1 MAKNQKD
8 AQKELEKNITE
19 LTKSAEIEMS
29 EIEQQLDNYLQSYE
43 KLKVTLIKLE
53 GAIEV
58 LQNIVKDTEKEN
70 K

>member
-8 AQKELEKNITE
+8 AQKELEKDITE
-19 LTKSAEIEMS
+19 LAKSAEIEMS